1 MLLTAEERLRRVSLV
16 VGLGLAAVILAAVG
30 WSAEPFRPDSLGP
43 GHDARSYWVVTLDD
57 PYAFGLV
64 GEESAFPYSPAFL
77 QALTPIRV
85 LDWTPFLVVWTGL
98 LMAALLVMVGPL
110 LFAPMLVLTAIDLWG
125 GNIHLLLALAIVA
138 GFRWPAAWAFMLL
151 SKVTPGIGLLWFVA
165 RGEWRAL
172 GVAVGTAGVIGAVSL
187 AVAPD
192 IWVDW
197 FRFLEG
203 STGRSTVGH
212 SVPVPLWARLPV
224 AAAVVVVA
232 ARTDRRWLLPVGV
245 LLALPVIWWGSFS
258 ILAAS
263 VALERRRIE
272 GWLVRRFVGAPRVGI
287 DGPAAEGPRA
297 ADR

>member
-1 MLLTAEERLRRVSLV
+1 VTPAAENRLRRVSLAA
-16 VGLGLAAVILAAVG
+16 GLALAALVLVGIG
-30 WSAEPFRPDSLGP
+30 WSAEPFMPDSFGP
-43 GHDARSYWVVTLDD
+43 GHDARSYWVVSLDD

-77 QALTPIRV
+77 QALTPIRA

-98 LMAALLVMVGPL
+98 LMAALLVMVGPI
-110 LFAPMLVLTAIDLWG
+110 LFAPMLALTFIDLWG
-125 GNIHLLLALAIVA
+125 GNIHLLLGLAIVL
-138 GFRWPAAWAFMLL
+138 GFRWPAAWAFTLL
-151 SKVTPGIGLLWFVA
+151 SKVTPGIGLLWFAA

-172 GVAVGTAGVIGAVSL
+172 GAAVGTAAVIGAISL
-187 AVAPD
+187 TVAPD

-212 SVPVPLWARLPV
+212 SVPVPLWVRLPL
-224 AAAVVVVA
+224 AAVVVVVA
-232 ARTDRRWLLPVGV
+232 ARSDRRWLLPVGV
-245 LLALPVIWWGSFS
+245 LMALPVIWWGSFA

-272 GWLVRRFVGAPRVGI
+272 EWVLRRTTIRG
-287 DGPAAEGPRA
+287 
-297 ADR
+297 

>member
-1 MLLTAEERLRRVSLV
+1 MAQAERRLRRLSAAA
-16 VGLGLAAVILAAVG
+16 GLLLAAGILIVIGLN
-30 WSAEPFRPDSLGP
+30 AEPFSPDSLGP
-43 GHDARSYWVVTLDD
+43 GHDARSYWVTTLDD
-57 PYAFGLV
+57 PYAYGLV
-64 GEESAFPYSPAFL
+64 GDESAFPYSPAFL

-98 LMAALLVMVGPL
+98 LMAALLVMVGPI
-110 LFAPMLVLTAIDLWG
+110 LFAPMLALTFIDLWG
-125 GNIHLLLALAIVA
+125 GNIHLLLGLAIVL
-138 GFRWPAAWAFMLL
+138 GFRWPAAWAFTLL
-151 SKVTPGIGLLWFVA
+151 SKVTPGIGLLWFAA

-172 GVAVGTAGVIGAVSL
+172 GAAVGTAGVIGAISL

-212 SVPVPLWARLPV
+212 SVPVPLWVRLPL
-224 AAAVVVVA
+224 AAVVVVVA
-232 ARTDRRWLLPVGV
+232 ARSDRRWLLPVGV
-245 LLALPVIWWGSFS
+245 LMALPVIWWGSFA

-272 GWLVRRFVGAPRVGI
+272 EWVLRRTTIRG
-287 DGPAAEGPRA
+287 
-297 ADR
+297 

>member
-1 MLLTAEERLRRVSLV
+1 MLTAEKRLRRVSLP
-16 VGLGLAAVILAAVG
+16 VGLASAAVILLAVG
-30 WSAEPFRPDSLGP
+30 SSAEPFSPDSFGP

-110 LFAPMLVLTAIDLWG
+110 LFAPMVALTAIDLWG

-151 SKVTPGIGLLWFVA
+151 SKVTPGIGLLWFAA

-172 GVAVGTAGVIGAVSL
+172 SVALGTATVIGGISL

-212 SVPVPLWARLPV
+212 SVPVPLWVRIPL
-224 AAAVVVVA
+224 AAAVVVIA

-258 ILAAS
+258 ILIAS
-263 VALERRRIE
+263 VALERERVERWLFRR
-272 GWLVRRFVGAPRVGI
+272 VGA
-287 DGPAAEGPRA
+287 
-297 ADR
+297 

>member
-1 MLLTAEERLRRVSLV
+1 MSTAEKRLRGVSLSL
-16 VGLGLAAVILAAVG
+16 GLALAAVILLAVG
-30 WSAEPFRPDSLGP
+30 SSAEPFLPDSFGP

-98 LMAALLVMVGPL
+98 LMAALLAMVGPL
-110 LFAPMLVLTAIDLWG
+110 LFTPMVTLTAIDLWG

-172 GVAVGTAGVIGAVSL
+172 SVAVATAAVIAGGSL
-187 AVAPD
+187 ALAPD

-212 SVPVPLWARLPV
+212 SVPVPLWVRLPL
-224 AAAVVVVA
+224 AAGLVVVA
-232 ARTDRRWLLPVGV
+232 ARTDRRWLLPLGV

-263 VALERRRIE
+263 VALERPRIE
-272 GWLVRRFVGAPRVGI
+272 GWLVRRLARPGQVVDPM
-287 DGPAAEGPRA
+287 AAGR
-297 ADR
+297 

>member
-1 MLLTAEERLRRVSLV
+1 MLTAEKRLRRVSLA
-16 VGLGLAAVILAAVG
+16 VGLASAAVILLAVG
-30 WSAEPFRPDSLGP
+30 SSAEPFSPDSFGP

-110 LFAPMLVLTAIDLWG
+110 LFAPLVALTAIDLWG

-138 GFRWPAAWAFMLL
+138 GFRWPAAWALMLL
-151 SKVTPGIGLLWFVA
+151 SKVTPGIGLLWFAA

-172 GVAVGTAGVIGAVSL
+172 SVALGTATVIGGISL

-212 SVPVPLWARLPV
+212 SVPVPLWVRLPL
-224 AAAVVVVA
+224 AAAVVVIA

-263 VALERRRIE
+263 VALERQRIE
-272 GWLVRRFVGAPRVGI
+272 GWLVRRLARPARVV
-287 DGPAAEGPRA
+287 DPVAAGR
-297 ADR
+297 

>member
-1 MLLTAEERLRRVSLV
+1 MTPAAEKRLRRVSLA
-16 VGLGLAAVILAAVG
+16 VGLALAAVMLVVIG
-30 WSAEPFRPDSLGP
+30 WSAEPFMPDSFGP
-43 GHDARSYWVVTLDD
+43 GHDARSYWVVSLDD

-77 QALTPIRV
+77 QALTPVRV

-98 LMAALLVMVGPL
+98 LMAALLVMVGPI
-110 LFAPMLVLTAIDLWG
+110 LFAPMLALTFIDLWG
-125 GNIHLLLALAIVA
+125 GNIHLLLGLAIVL
-138 GFRWPAAWAFMLL
+138 GFRWPAAWAFTLL
-151 SKVTPGIGLLWFVA
+151 SKVTPGIGLLWFAA

-172 GVAVGTAGVIGAVSL
+172 GAAVGTAAVIGAISL

-212 SVPVPLWARLPV
+212 SVPVALWVRLPL
-224 AAAVVVVA
+224 AAVVVVVA
-232 ARTDRRWLLPVGV
+232 ARSDRRWLLPVGV
-245 LLALPVIWWGSFS
+245 LMALPVIWWGSFA

-272 GWLVRRFVGAPRVGI
+272 EWVLRRTTIRG
-287 DGPAAEGPRA
+287 
-297 ADR
+297 

>member
-1 MLLTAEERLRRVSLV
+1 MTPAAENRLRRVSLAA
-16 VGLGLAAVILAAVG
+16 GLALAALVLVGIG
-30 WSAEPFRPDSLGP
+30 WSAEPFMPDSFGP
-43 GHDARSYWVVTLDD
+43 GHDARSYWVVSLDD

-98 LMAALLVMVGPL
+98 LMAALLVMVGPI
-110 LFAPMLVLTAIDLWG
+110 LFAPMLALTFIDLWG
-125 GNIHLLLALAIVA
+125 GNIHLLLGLAIVL
-138 GFRWPAAWAFMLL
+138 GFRWPAAWAFTLL
-151 SKVTPGIGLLWFVA
+151 SKVTPGIGLLWFAA

-172 GVAVGTAGVIGAVSL
+172 GAAVGTAGVIGAISL
-187 AVAPD
+187 GVAPD

-212 SVPVPLWARLPV
+212 SVPVPLWVRLPL
-224 AAAVVVVA
+224 AAVVVVVA
-232 ARTDRRWLLPVGV
+232 ARSDRRWLLPVGV
-245 LLALPVIWWGSFS
+245 LMALPVIWWGSFA

-272 GWLVRRFVGAPRVGI
+272 EWVLRRTTIRG
-287 DGPAAEGPRA
+287 
-297 ADR
+297 

>member
-1 MLLTAEERLRRVSLV
+1 
-16 VGLGLAAVILAAVG
+16 VG
-30 WSAEPFRPDSLGP
+30 
-43 GHDARSYWVVTLDD
+43 TLDD
-57 PYAFGLV
+57 PYAFGPV

-98 LMAALLVMVGPL
+98 LMAALLAMVGPL
-110 LFAPMLVLTAIDLWG
+110 LFTPMVALTAIDLWG

-138 GFRWPAAWAFMLL
+138 GFRWPAAWALMLL
-151 SKVTPGIGLLWFVA
+151 SKVTPGIGLLWFAA

-172 GVAVGTAGVIGAVSL
+172 SVALGTATVIGGISL

-212 SVPVPLWARLPV
+212 SVPVPLWVRLPL
-224 AAAVVVVA
+224 AAAVVVIA

-263 VALERRRIE
+263 VALERQRIE
-272 GWLVRRFVGAPRVGI
+272 GWLVRRLAWPARVVY
-287 DGPAAEGPRA
+287 PVAAGR
-297 ADR
+297 

>member
-1 MLLTAEERLRRVSLV
+1 MRRVFGV
-16 VGLGLAAVILAAVG
+16 AGLALAAVILLAIG
-30 WSAEPFRPDSLGP
+30 WAAEPFLPDSLGP
-43 GHDARSYWVVTLDD
+43 GHDARAYWVVTLDD

-77 QALTPIRV
+77 QTLTPIRA

-110 LFAPMLVLTAIDLWG
+110 LFAPMVALTAIDLWG

-151 SKVTPGIGLLWFVA
+151 SKVTPGMGLLWFAA

-172 GVAVGTAGVIGAVSL
+172 GVAAATAAVIAAVSV
-187 AVAPD
+187 AVAPH

-203 STGRSTVGH
+203 SAGRSTVGH
-212 SVPVPLWARLPV
+212 SLPVPLWVRLPL
-224 AAAVVVVA
+224 AAGVVLMA

-263 VALERRRIE
+263 VGLERRRIE
-272 GWLVRRFVGAPRVGI
+272 AWLLAHVTRRAPGPSEENPVRA
-287 DGPAAEGPRA
+287 GPER
-297 ADR
+297 

>member
-1 MLLTAEERLRRVSLV
+1 MSIATRSERAPEQRIRRLSLIC
-16 VGLGLAAVILAAVG
+16 GLALAAVILAG
-30 WSAEPFRPDSLGP
+30 IGLSAEPFLPDSLGP
-43 GHDARSYWVVTLDD
+43 GHDARSYWVVTLEE

-77 QALTPIRV
+77 QALTPIRL
-85 LDWTPFLVVWTGL
+85 LDWTPFLLVWTVL

-110 LFAPMLVLTAIDLWG
+110 LFAPMLALASIELWG
-125 GNIHLLLALAIVA
+125 GNIHLLLALSIVI
-138 GFRWPAAWAFMLL
+138 GLRWPAAWAFTLL

-165 RGEWRAL
+165 RGEWRSLGIAL
-172 GVAVGTAGVIGAVSL
+172 AAAGTIAAVSL

-212 SVPVPLWARLPV
+212 SVPLPLWVRLPV
-224 AAAVVVVA
+224 AAVVVVVA

-258 ILAAS
+258 ILIAS
-263 VALERRRIE
+263 VALERERIE
-272 GWLVRRFVGAPRVGI
+272 VWLLGRWRLERPEASPLR
-287 DGPAAEGPRA
+287 D
-297 ADR
+297 

>member
-1 MLLTAEERLRRVSLV
+1 MTPAAEKRLRRVSLT
-16 VGLGLAAVILAAVG
+16 VGLALAAVMLVVIG
-30 WSAEPFRPDSLGP
+30 WSAEPFMPDSFGP
-43 GHDARSYWVVTLDD
+43 GHDARSYWVVSLDD

-77 QALTPIRV
+77 QALTPVRV

-98 LMAALLVMVGPL
+98 LMAALLVMVGPI
-110 LFAPMLVLTAIDLWG
+110 LFAPMLALTFIDLWG
-125 GNIHLLLALAIVA
+125 GNIHLLLGLAIVL
-138 GFRWPAAWAFMLL
+138 GFRWPAAWAFTLL
-151 SKVTPGIGLLWFVA
+151 SKVTPGIGLLWFAA

-172 GVAVGTAGVIGAVSL
+172 GAAAGTAAVIGAISL

-212 SVPVPLWARLPV
+212 SVPVALWVRLPL
-224 AAAVVVVA
+224 AAVVVVVA
-232 ARTDRRWLLPVGV
+232 ARSDRRWLLPVGV
-245 LLALPVIWWGSFS
+245 LMALPVIWWGSFA

-272 GWLVRRFVGAPRVGI
+272 EWVLRRTTIRG
-287 DGPAAEGPRA
+287 
-297 ADR
+297 

>member
-1 MLLTAEERLRRVSLV
+1 LSIATRPERAPEQRIRRLSLIC
-16 VGLGLAAVILAAVG
+16 GLALAAVILAG
-30 WSAEPFRPDSLGP
+30 IGLSAEPFLPDSFGP

-77 QALTPIRV
+77 QALTPIRW
-85 LDWTPFLVVWTGL
+85 LDWTPFLLVWTIV

-110 LFAPMLVLTAIDLWG
+110 LFAPMLALVFIDLWG
-125 GNIHLLLALAIVA
+125 GNIHLLLALSVVA
-138 GFRWPAAWAFMLL
+138 GLRRPAAWAFTLL

-165 RGEWRAL
+165 RGEWRSLAL
-172 GVAVGTAGVIGAVSL
+172 AVATAAGIAAVSL

-197 FRFLEG
+197 FRFLQD

-212 SVPVPLWARLPV
+212 SVPLPLWVRLPV
-224 AAAVVVVA
+224 AAVVVVVA

-258 ILAAS
+258 ILIAS
-263 VALERRRIE
+263 VALERERIE
-272 GWLVRRFVGAPRVGI
+272 VWLLGRWRLERPEASPLR
-287 DGPAAEGPRA
+287 D
-297 ADR
+297 